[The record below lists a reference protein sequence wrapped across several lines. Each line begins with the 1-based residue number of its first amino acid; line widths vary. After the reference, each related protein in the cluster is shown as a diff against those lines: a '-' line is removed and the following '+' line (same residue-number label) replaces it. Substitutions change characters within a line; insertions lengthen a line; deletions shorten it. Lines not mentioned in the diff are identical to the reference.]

1 MSELQSEYDRL
12 TAEYRTYC
20 EVSERE
26 LSRSRDDVR
35 RVADEGLER
44 EAELDD
50 RIKRVEKECQALEVT
65 LEVSQ

>member
-1 MSELQSEYDRL
+1 M
-12 TAEYRTYC
+12 YR

-50 RIKRVEKECQALEVT
+50 RIKRVKKECQALEVT